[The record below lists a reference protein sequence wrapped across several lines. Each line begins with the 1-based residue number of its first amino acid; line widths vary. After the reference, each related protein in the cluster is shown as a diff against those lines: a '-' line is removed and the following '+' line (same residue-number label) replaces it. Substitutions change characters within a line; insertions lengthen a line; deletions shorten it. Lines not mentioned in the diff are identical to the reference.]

1 MDRATEQIRTQ
12 IQVVERNLKVLE
24 ETIVKMIRL
33 REDTQQ
39 FMQEFATSMNNIGA
53 EEYDTNVAH
62 CIQSLGTSFS
72 NVSKKTTDLMLHR
85 PQSHILQVLTH
96 IQDWGIVP
104 IQRLLDDRERIERIE
119 LRLQR
124 EFERAYGERDR
135 EKKKRLLS
143 DQKRR
148 KENVNQLVAFHLE
161 QFEGFRITQTKKIL
175 QEITRSEAYFYAKS
189 LEELATPCAL
199 IAQVHTDRRTFPHP

>member
-104 IQRLLDDRERIERIE
+104 IQVQIRSLRYAIILISMIAAFRRSRENREDRT
-119 LRLQR
+119 
-124 EFERAYGERDR
+124 
-135 EKKKRLLS
+135 S
-143 DQKRR
+143 
-148 KENVNQLVAFHLE
+148 
-161 QFEGFRITQTKKIL
+161 
-175 QEITRSEAYFYAKS
+175 S
-189 LEELATPCAL
+189 AT
-199 IAQVHTDRRTFPHP
+199 